1 MSRTWPAYKQARRR
15 NRLAWAILAVA
26 SAALAAGLGWFF
38 TAGQFEA
45 AGPWNAGP
53 SEAPVFNSDWMKP
66 LPGAA
71 RVPARSAA
79 TALEQLE
86 VKGRGTANDYD
97 RAAFGQAWLD
107 ADRNGCDTRNDVLR
121 RDLTAVEFSADSRCK
136 VTAGRLHEP
145 YTGVETVF
153 QRGPKTS
160 SALQIDHVVALAD
173 AWQKGAKQH
182 SAGQRQLLANDPL
195 NLIAADGPQNV
206 KKGAGDAATWLPP
219 NKNFRCHYVARQI
232 SVKAAY
238 RLWVTQAE
246 KDAMKRVLGS
256 CPEQQTISQS
266 R

>member
-1 MSRTWPAYKQARRR
+1 M
-15 NRLAWAILAVA
+15 
-26 SAALAAGLGWFF
+26 AGLGWFF

-45 AGPWNAGP
+45 AGPWDAGP
-53 SEAPVFNSDWMKP
+53 SAAPVFDSEWMKP

-71 RVPARSAA
+71 RVPAKRAVD
-79 TALEQLE
+79 ALAELE
-86 VKGRGTANDYD
+86 VKGRGPANDYD

-121 RDLTAVEFSADSRCK
+121 RDLTVLEFSADSQCK
-136 VTAGRLHEP
+136 VLAGRFQEP
-145 YTGVETVF
+145 YTGAEVLF
-153 QRGPKTS
+153 QRGPKSS

-173 AWQKGAKQH
+173 AWQKGAKQLT
-182 SAGQRQLLANDPL
+182 AGQRQLLANDPL

-219 NKNFRCHYVARQI
+219 NRNFRCHYVARQI
-232 SVKAAY
+232 SVKWAY

-246 KDAMKRVLGS
+246 KDAMERVLGA